1 MGLLLLLL
9 LLLPLRRSAVPHHR
23 RVRSRVVH
31 VGRAPGRPSEG
42 SVTRAS
48 ASVRPSVR
56 QCCSLRARSRDC
68 CVCARVRQW
77 GVNSPGRG
85 RGRSSVRPSIAL
97 APPAMVTRKMSEAG
111 DGGRWKQEPIVRGSR
126 WRWVGDG
133 SEERWAYVDRRT
145 VAGQWWDEVV
155 DVEGG
160 PDSGRKKGG
169 RRVSSCRGLVSN

>member
-85 RGRSSVRPSIAL
+85 RGRSVRPRPSIAL

-126 WRWVGDG
+126 WRWVDWRWKLREMGLCRQADRGG
-133 SEERWAYVDRRT
+133 SL
-145 VAGQWWDEVV
+145 V